1 MLNSINQN
9 YTSIEQAANHYLNS
23 SADRKDKFNS
33 VPVKSFQQILAQQT
47 ACEEDKELKFSKH
60 ANERLVSR
68 KIDLT
73 TAQLS
78 RLKDGANLAGAK
90 GIKESLIMVDNMAF
104 IVNTKSNTVITAVK
118 DNSERVFTN
127 IDGAIIM

>member
-9 YTSIEQAANHYLNS
+9 YTSIEQATNHYLNS
-23 SADRKDKFNS
+23 SANRKDKFNS
-33 VPVKSFQQILAQQT
+33 VPAKSFQQILDQQAT
-47 ACEEDKELKFSKH
+47 SDQNGKLKFSKH

-68 KIDLT
+68 NIDLT
-73 TAQLS
+73 NAQLS
-78 RLKDGANLAGAK
+78 RLKDGVNLAGAK

-104 IVNTKSNTVITAVK
+104 IVNTKSNTVITAVN
-118 DNSERVFTN
+118 DDSERVFTN